1 MFKSRSSPSTNTV
14 VQEPLSK
21 QVIIHCKHL
30 LWGLTIWLSTPPGH
44 SKLGNSQVVPW
55 NQRNATALS
64 LQSFHHHRAT
74 RCQVGGLY
82 GAREGGQR
90 GNGATDHGRK
100 KKWTHFLELK
110 FPPSSD
116 IIHSFIPSFLPSFIH
131 ACSFS
136 VSSLLLFDPFELP
149 SSCLFLFSSFILLSL
164 LKSHCSSVIFCQ
176 SVFVRHGSSFI
187 SHSSSFICQQSSFIR
202 HRSSFITQYCH
213 RSSFISH
220 QLSFLTH

>member
-14 VQEPLSK
+14 AQESLSK

-82 GAREGGQR
+82 GAREGG
-90 GNGATDHGRK
+90 NGATGSQPWAK
-100 KKWTHFLELK
+100 KEMDPFLELK

-116 IIHSFIPSFLPSFIH
+116 IIHSFLPSFLPSFMH

-149 SSCLFLFSSFILLSL
+149 SSCLFLFSSFILQSL
-164 LKSHCSSVIFCQ
+164 LKSHCSSVIFL
-176 SVFVRHGSSFI
+176 SVS
-187 SHSSSFICQQSSFIR
+187 IR
-202 HRSSFITQYCH
+202 
-213 RSSFISH
+213 
-220 QLSFLTH
+220 

>member
-116 IIHSFIPSFLPSFIH
+116 IIHSFIPSFLRSFMH
-131 ACSFS
+131 VRFQF
-136 VSSLLLFDPFELP
+136 LR
-149 SSCLFLFSSFILLSL
+149 SSCLILSSCLHHACFYFHHSFFC
-164 LKSHCSSVIFCQ
+164 HC
-176 SVFVRHGSSFI
+176 
-187 SHSSSFICQQSSFIR
+187 
-202 HRSSFITQYCH
+202 
-213 RSSFISH
+213 
-220 QLSFLTH
+220 